1 MGKYLDKF
9 KKTTERGK
17 DMGQRFG
24 RKVNDI
30 ADRQIN
36 RDKVFREGKI
46 RDRRFEK
53 NPGMNNF
60 DDLDDYNDEE
70 NDFKENDYF
79 NDVGIQPAQKPAS
92 FHHFILENQYKDLE
106 KSIRGY
112 KDVFNKEKQEWEVR
126 RKEKHCFTDE
136 ESEEILRTAQSH
148 LATDIK
154 LTFYNKETF
163 GLRFLAVYEKI
174 EFLFKRIME
183 YRYGRYGD
191 AKEQGK
197 MKEQAVK
204 IFIELIT
211 RIEAN
216 YLRAVQGMENKLTHQ
231 SVQSQ
236 ESLQG
241 RGDEEDF
248 RRRYS

>member
-9 KKTTERGK
+9 RNAGEISKNLAINT
-17 DMGQRFG
+17 G
-24 RKVNDI
+24 RNIDNFANNK
-30 ADRQIN
+30 IN
-36 RDKVFREGKI
+36 RNSNFKSRKI
-46 RDRRFEK
+46 KDRKF
-53 NPGMNNF
+53 NNQYGMNNF
-60 DDLDDYNDEE
+60 DEDFDDDEDFNFND
-70 NDFKENDYF
+70 
-79 NDVGIQPAQKPAS
+79 DVGIQPAQKPAS

-112 KDVFNKEKQEWEVR
+112 KDVFNKEKQEWEVK
-126 RKEKHCFTDE
+126 RKDKHCFTDE
-136 ESEEILRTAQSH
+136 ESEEIIRTAQSH

-154 LTFYNKETF
+154 LTFYDKEKF
-163 GLRFLAVYEKI
+163 GLRFLAIYDKL

-183 YRYGRYGD
+183 YRYGRYGES
-191 AKEQGK
+191 KEQGK
-197 MKEQAVK
+197 MKEQALK

-216 YLRAVQGMENKLTHQ
+216 YLRAVSGMENKLTHQ

-241 RGDEEDF
+241 NGEEYSQMGRGY
-248 RRRYS
+248 RG